1 MRDDFPKSVI
11 EMLGKRVGLRC
22 SNPSC
27 RKLTSGPHS
36 NQAKALNVGVAG
48 HITAASLGGPR
59 YDPSLTPEQRCS
71 IENGIWLCQTC
82 GKLVDNDAIRYPK
95 SLLREWKRQAEE
107 ATLIEV
113 EARTQSCLEHSI
125 RFAVDEWQMWRERGN
140 LPDDPVVVISGWRR
154 GDFRYSCTIR
164 LRNNL
169 DWEDQFHQMRIEFRQ
184 GSSILH
190 SDEYAFDTKPLELP
204 PRKWVSVDVCHGLYD
219 RGAYDG
225 AESVWLTAKTV
236 GDNAHFEWPLTT
248 LVAPVHELDFA

>member
-1 MRDDFPKSVI
+1 MRDEFPKSVI

-36 NQAKALNVGVAG
+36 DQAKALNVGVAG
-48 HITAASLGGPR
+48 HITAASFTGPR

-82 GKLVDNDAIRYPK
+82 GKLVDNDAARYPV
-95 SLLREWKRQAEE
+95 SLLQDWRRQAEE
-107 ATLIEV
+107 AALNCV
-113 EARTQSCLEHSI
+113 EAMTQSGMDHSI

-154 GDFRYSCTIR
+154 GDLRYSCTIR

-169 DWEDQFHQMRIEFRQ
+169 DWEDQLHEMRIEFRK
-184 GSSILH
+184 GNTILD
-190 SDEYAFDTKPLELP
+190 SDEYAFTTKPLELP
-204 PRKWVSVDVCHGLYD
+204 PKKWVSVDVCHGLYD
-219 RGAYDG
+219 GAAYD
-225 AESVWLTAKTV
+225 AADSVWFTAKTV
-236 GDNAHFEWPLTT
+236 GDNIGCEWPLTT
-248 LVAPVHELDFA
+248 LIAPVEELDFA